1 VNVAAPIETT
11 VASRN
16 LRGWVTVISDLVK
29 ARLTLMV
36 VLTTWMGF
44 SLASTEATDGAICLH
59 AIIGTSL
66 LAAGASALNQW
77 WERDFDARM
86 HRTAS
91 RPLPAGILTPLTVL
105 AFGVVVSILG
115 LMWLVFLV
123 NLLTAF
129 LGAVTLAI
137 YVFVYTPLKRTTE
150 LNTWVGAIPGAL
162 PPLMGWTAATGELG
176 AGGWSLFAI
185 LFFWQLPH
193 FMAIAWLYREEYA
206 QAGFRMLSGRD
217 PDGRRSASSAIRN
230 SIALIFVS
238 AVPFLQGVSGRI
250 YLSVAL
256 VLGGLFLIQAIRFAL
271 LLNAMSARRLFFAS
285 IFYLPVLLAV
295 LVMDRTKEV
304 SSKSSL
310 LRGKSTITIPHS
322 RISVPRPGA
331 FVFNRLHRLP
341 GDGA

>member
-1 VNVAAPIETT
+1 M
-11 VASRN
+11 R
-16 LRGWVTVISDLVK
+16 
-29 ARLTLMV
+29 
-36 VLTTWMGF
+36 
-44 SLASTEATDGAICLH
+44 
-59 AIIGTSL
+59 
-66 LAAGASALNQW
+66 
-77 WERDFDARM
+77 
-86 HRTAS
+86 RTAS

-105 AFGVVVSILG
+105 AFGVVMSILG
-115 LMWLVFLV
+115 LLWLVFSV

-129 LGAVTLAI
+129 LGALTLAI
-137 YVFVYTPLKRTTE
+137 YVFVYTPLKQITE

-193 FMAIAWLYREEYA
+193 FMASAWLYREEYS

-217 PDGRRSASSAIRN
+217 PEGRQSASSAIRN

-238 AVPFLQGVSGRI
+238 IVPFLQGISGRI

-256 VLGGLFLIQAIRFAL
+256 VFGGLFLIQAIRFAL

-285 IFYLPVLLAV
+285 IFYLPILLAA
-295 LVMDRTKEV
+295 LVMDRTKEE

-310 LRGKSTITIPHS
+310 LRGSST
-322 RISVPRPGA
+322 ISVPRPGA
-331 FVFNRLHRLP
+331 FVSYQPLRLP

>member
-1 VNVAAPIETT
+1 
-11 VASRN
+11 
-16 LRGWVTVISDLVK
+16 
-29 ARLTLMV
+29 
-36 VLTTWMGF
+36 
-44 SLASTEATDGAICLH
+44 
-59 AIIGTSL
+59 
-66 LAAGASALNQW
+66 
-77 WERDFDARM
+77 
-86 HRTAS
+86 
-91 RPLPAGILTPLTVL
+91 
-105 AFGVVVSILG
+105 VVVSILG
-115 LMWLVFLV
+115 LLWLVFLV

-129 LGAVTLAI
+129 LGALTLAI
-137 YVFVYTPLKRTTE
+137 YVFVYTPLKQITE

-193 FMAIAWLYREEYA
+193 FMAIAWLYREEYS

-217 PDGRRSASSAIRN
+217 PEGRRSASSAIRN

-238 AVPFLQGVSGRI
+238 IVPFLQGISGRI

-256 VLGGLFLIQAIRFAL
+256 VFGGLFLIQAIRFAL

-285 IFYLPVLLAV
+285 IFYLPILLAA
-295 LVMDRTKEV
+295 LVMDRTKEE

-310 LRGKSTITIPHS
+310 LRGSST
-322 RISVPRPGA
+322 ISVPRPGA
-331 FVFNRLHRLP
+331 FVSYQPFRLP

>member
-1 VNVAAPIETT
+1 VKVA
-11 VASRN
+11 
-16 LRGWVTVISDLVK
+16 SDLVK

-44 SLASTEATDGAICLH
+44 SLGSPESSDGMSCVH

-66 LAAGASALNQW
+66 LAAISIVG
-77 WERDFDARM
+77 
-86 HRTAS
+86 
-91 RPLPAGILTPLTVL
+91 L
-105 AFGVVVSILG
+105 A
-115 LMWLVFLV
+115 WLVFAV

-129 LGAVTLAI
+129 LGALTLAT
-137 YVFVYTPLKRTTE
+137 YVFLYTPLKQTTE

-162 PPLMGWTAATGELG
+162 PPLMGWTAATGQLG

-193 FMAIAWLYREEYA
+193 FMAIAWLYRDEYA

-230 SIALIFVS
+230 TIALIFVS
-238 AVPFLQGVSGRI
+238 IVPFLQGISGRI

-256 VLGGLFLIQAIRFAL
+256 VLGGLFLIQSIRFAL
-271 LLNAMSARRLFFAS
+271 LLNVMSARRLFFAS
-285 IFYLPVLLAV
+285 IFYLPIILAV

-304 SSKSSL
+304 SSRSSL
-310 LRGKSTITIPHS
+310 LRGSST
-322 RISVPRPGA
+322 ISVPRPGV
-331 FVFNRLHRLP
+331 FVFNRWLRLP

>member
-1 VNVAAPIETT
+1 MNAAAPIETT
-11 VASRN
+11 VATRN

-44 SLASTEATDGAICLH
+44 SLGSSQAPDWATCFH
-59 AIIGTSL
+59 AIVGTSL

-77 WERDFDARM
+77 WERDLDALMR
-86 HRTAS
+86 RTAS

-115 LMWLVFLV
+115 LLWLVFLV

-129 LGAVTLAI
+129 LGALTLAI
-137 YVFVYTPLKRTTE
+137 YVFVYTPLKQITE

-193 FMAIAWLYREEYA
+193 FMAIAWLYREEYS

-217 PDGRRSASSAIRN
+217 PEGRRSASSAIRN

-238 AVPFLQGVSGRI
+238 IVPFLQGISGRI

-271 LLNAMSARRLFFAS
+271 LLNAMAARRLFFAS

-295 LVMDRTKEV
+295 LVMDRTKEE
-304 SSKSSL
+304 SSKISL
-310 LRGKSTITIPHS
+310 LRGSST
-322 RISVPRPGA
+322 ISVPRPGT
-331 FVFNRLHRLP
+331 FVSFRWFRLP

>member
-1 VNVAAPIETT
+1 MNAAAPVE
-11 VASRN
+11 ASLNTRN
-16 LRGWVTVISDLVK
+16 LRGWVKVASDLVK

-44 SLASTEATDGAICLH
+44 SLGSPDSADWTVCVH

-77 WERDFDARM
+77 WESDLDARM
-86 HRTAS
+86 RRTAS
-91 RPLPAGILTPLTVL
+91 RPIPAGLLTPMAVL
-105 AFGVVVSILG
+105 AFGVTVSILG
-115 LMWLVFLV
+115 LAWLAFAV

-129 LGAVTLAI
+129 LGALTLAI
-137 YVFVYTPLKRTTE
+137 YVFLYTPLKQTTE

-176 AGGWSLFAI
+176 AGGWALFAI

-193 FMAIAWLYREEYA
+193 FMAIAWLYRDEYA

-230 SIALIFVS
+230 TIALIFAS
-238 AVPFLQGVSGRI
+238 IVPFLQGISGRI

-256 VLGGLFLIQAIRFAL
+256 VLGGLFLVQSIRFAL
-271 LLNAMSARRLFFAS
+271 LLNVMAARRLFIAS
-285 IFYLPVLLAV
+285 IFYLPVILAV
-295 LVMDRTKEV
+295 LVIDRTKEV
-304 SSKSSL
+304 SSRSSL
-310 LRGKSTITIPHS
+310 FRRSST
-322 RISVPRPGA
+322 ISVPRPGVL
-331 FVFNRLHRLP
+331 VFNRRFRLP
-341 GDGA
+341 GDGS

>member
-1 VNVAAPIETT
+1 MNAAAPIETT
-11 VASRN
+11 VATRN

-44 SLASTEATDGAICLH
+44 SLGSSQAPDWATCFH
-59 AIIGTSL
+59 AIVGTSL

-77 WERDFDARM
+77 WESDLDALMR
-86 HRTAS
+86 RTAS

-105 AFGVVVSILG
+105 AFGVVMSILG
-115 LMWLVFLV
+115 LLWLVFSV

-129 LGAVTLAI
+129 LGALTLAI
-137 YVFVYTPLKRTTE
+137 YVFVYTPLKQITE

-193 FMAIAWLYREEYA
+193 FMAIAWLYREEYS

-217 PDGRRSASSAIRN
+217 PEGRRSASSAIRN

-238 AVPFLQGVSGRI
+238 IVPFLQGISGRI

-256 VLGGLFLIQAIRFAL
+256 VFGGLFLIQAIRFAL

-285 IFYLPVLLAV
+285 IFYLPILLAA
-295 LVMDRTKEV
+295 LVMDRTKEE

-310 LRGKSTITIPHS
+310 LRGSST
-322 RISVPRPGA
+322 ISVPRPGA
-331 FVFNRLHRLP
+331 FVSYQPLRLP

>member
-1 VNVAAPIETT
+1 M
-11 VASRN
+11 R
-16 LRGWVTVISDLVK
+16 
-29 ARLTLMV
+29 
-36 VLTTWMGF
+36 
-44 SLASTEATDGAICLH
+44 
-59 AIIGTSL
+59 
-66 LAAGASALNQW
+66 
-77 WERDFDARM
+77 
-86 HRTAS
+86 RTAS

-105 AFGVVVSILG
+105 AFGVVMSILG
-115 LMWLVFLV
+115 LLWLVFLV

-129 LGAVTLAI
+129 LGALTLAI
-137 YVFVYTPLKRTTE
+137 YVFVYTPLKQITE

-193 FMAIAWLYREEYA
+193 FMAIAWLYREEYS

-217 PDGRRSASSAIRN
+217 PEGRRSASSAIRN

-238 AVPFLQGVSGRI
+238 IVPFLQGISGRI

-256 VLGGLFLIQAIRFAL
+256 VFGGLFLIQAIRFAL
-271 LLNAMSARRLFFAS
+271 LLNVMSARRLFFAS
-285 IFYLPVLLAV
+285 IFYLPILLAA
-295 LVMDRTKEV
+295 LVMDRTKEE

-310 LRGKSTITIPHS
+310 LRGSST
-322 RISVPRPGA
+322 ISVPRPGA
-331 FVFNRLHRLP
+331 FVSYLWFCLP

>member
-1 VNVAAPIETT
+1 MNAAAPIETT
-11 VASRN
+11 VATRN

-44 SLASTEATDGAICLH
+44 SLGSSEAPDSAICFH
-59 AIIGTSL
+59 AIVGTSL

-77 WERDFDARM
+77 WERDLDALMR
-86 HRTAS
+86 RTAS

-115 LMWLVFLV
+115 LLWLVFLV

-129 LGAVTLAI
+129 LGALTLAI
-137 YVFVYTPLKRTTE
+137 YVFVYTPLKQITE

-193 FMAIAWLYREEYA
+193 FMAIAWLYREEYS

-217 PDGRRSASSAIRN
+217 PEGRRSASSAIRN

-238 AVPFLQGVSGRI
+238 IVPFLQGISGRI

-271 LLNAMSARRLFFAS
+271 LLNAMAARRLFFAS

-295 LVMDRTKEV
+295 LVMDRTKEE
-304 SSKSSL
+304 SSKISL
-310 LRGKSTITIPHS
+310 LRGSST
-322 RISVPRPGA
+322 ISVPRPGT
-331 FVFNRLHRLP
+331 FVSSPWFRLP